1 MNKKNTTYDILPP
14 PLERIN
20 KNVEKKDI
28 INNNN
33 NNNSNIKE
41 DYKCKIKNEE
51 MKTDGNNT
59 FDKNNLILNNN
70 IADKYK
76 NIILNINEINTI
88 LKDHPQFKQM
98 LENEKIIHFMD
109 KYLINPIDAI
119 IKYKNDEHVIEFLN
133 TLFKYMNAKR
143 NYIHINTIS
152 QSFSFH
158 KKK

>member
-1 MNKKNTTYDILPP
+1 MIKKNTTYDILPP

-20 KNVEKKDI
+20 RNVEKKDI

-33 NNNSNIKE
+33 NNYNIKE
-41 DYKCKIKNEE
+41 DNKCKIKNEE
-51 MKTDGNNT
+51 MKTNVNNT

-70 IADKYK
+70 VADKYK

-88 LKDHPQFKQM
+88 LKDHPNFKQIV
-98 LENEKIIHFMD
+98 ENEQVIQFMD

-119 IKYKNDEHVIEFLN
+119 IKYQSDEHVIEFLN

-143 NYIHINTIS
+143 NYMHINNLH
-152 QSFSFH
+152 QSFTLH